1 VEKKGER
8 NIHLNA
14 YLYTMTTIRLT
25 TLQKRKLEEAGKIL
39 SSKLGRRLTRG
50 EVVERLAEVA
60 LEKRAWLDEVF
71 GSDEPDYASDPLFD
85 MSIVADMGRTDAR
98 SHDRILYG
106 WR

>member
-1 VEKKGER
+1 
-8 NIHLNA
+8 
-14 YLYTMTTIRLT
+14 MTTIRLT
-25 TLQKRKLEEAGKIL
+25 DPQKRKLEEASKVL
-39 SSKLGRRLTRG
+39 SAALGRRLTRG

-60 LEKRAWLDEVF
+60 LQKRAWLDEVF
-71 GSDEPDYASDPLFD
+71 GNEEPDYANDPFFD